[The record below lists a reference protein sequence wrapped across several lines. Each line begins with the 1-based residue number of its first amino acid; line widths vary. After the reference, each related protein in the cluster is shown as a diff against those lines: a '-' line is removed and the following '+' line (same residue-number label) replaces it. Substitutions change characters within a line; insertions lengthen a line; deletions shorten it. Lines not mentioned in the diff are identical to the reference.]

1 MKKLL
6 PLVLI
11 VLLPSLAWAQGTLN
25 VSAAY
30 GQVEVR
36 SASARAFSPLSSSI
50 RQVQVGDEI
59 RTGPGATV
67 TLELPDSSYMVV
79 HENSTLVVQDF
90 WSSSLRGIVNL
101 VLGKV
106 RFYINTLGG
115 RPNPYRVG
123 TPTAL
128 IAVRGTIF
136 DVFVDEAQYT
146 EVWCLEGRVAVESA
160 GLSDREVILDAG
172 RKTLVRPGEYPLSPV
187 NVDDVLARN
196 RVIRLVQ
203 TGPSEAEANT
213 KNSPNI
219 EALLRDNDRRNRT
232 VDPLRNPS
240 QTDSNVQRGKPT
252 LDYPE

>member
-6 PLVLI
+6 PLVMM
-11 VLLPSLAWAQGTLN
+11 VLLPSIVWAQGTLN
-25 VSAAY
+25 VSAVY
-30 GQVEVR
+30 GDVELR
-36 SASARAFSPLSSSI
+36 PSAARAFGPLSQSV

-59 RTGPGATV
+59 RTGPGSTV

-101 VLGKV
+101 MVGKI

-136 DVFVDEAQYT
+136 DVFVDEAQFT

-172 RKTLVRPGEYPLSPV
+172 RKTLVRPGEYPLAPV
-187 NVDDVLARN
+187 NLDDALARN

-203 TGPSEAEANT
+203 TAPSEAEARG

-219 EALLRDNDRRNRT
+219 EALIRDNDRRIRT

-240 QTDSNVQRGKPT
+240 QTDSNIQRGKPT
-252 LDYPE
+252 LNYPE